1 MKNIYNISQLLKKIL
16 VIVLLVMSLAACG
29 EKDTLVDDG
38 TKTCGSGDEINC
50 VDTSD
55 VGCLGCSIFT
65 LMFNA
70 VSTNTMKLHGQ
81 LTNGAMAI
89 MMVAFSIWLA
99 VRLLKFVSSVTES
112 SISQVWNEIIKQ
124 AFLCLVCG
132 FLASSPSALV
142 YAVNT
147 FVYPIYATFLKIGI
161 AIMENAVANS
171 DGTAQTINLFGET
184 KNIGQ
189 VDITCTFNNAGIIT
203 EQGFPKAF
211 LDTITCMIKVLKSY
225 LGIGG
230 QISVDLMKQDA
241 SFMAKLAGATLFIFF
256 WIVRIGFVFFLVDT
270 IFQMGIIMLVLPI
283 FILSYAFQA
292 TRSWTTTI
300 FKNLLT
306 SAAFLMCFSIIVTLV
321 LRAMIELIN
330 GNKAIFSPS
339 NPEFQ
344 MATLGIGFLC
354 LLLIGFLIYGSMGV
368 ASQITGAIIGNKPDD
383 NFQKKLL
390 EAAKMVQGW
399 VVKGLSA
406 VISQAS
412 SMMPAEVVD
421 KIQKIERFRKQVRK
435 LAGRDK

>member
-29 EKDTLVDDG
+29 ENEELVNKACSSSESNQTD
-38 TKTCGSGDEINC
+38 C

-55 VGCLGCSIFT
+55 AGCLGCSIFA
-65 LMFNA
+65 LMFRA

-171 DGTAQTINLFGET
+171 DGTAQTVLLFGET
-184 KNIGQ
+184 TNIGQ
-189 VDITCTFNNAGIIT
+189 VNITCTFDKAGIIT
-203 EQGFPKAF
+203 EQGFPQAF
-211 LDTITCMIKVLKSY
+211 LDTITCMIRVLKSY
-225 LGIGG
+225 LGVGG

-241 SFMAKLAGATLFIFF
+241 SFMGRLAGFTLLIFF